1 MDKNILYDDFVS
13 TIENILKKKNLE
25 KKLLPYNFKEDKKI
39 IHNFFL
45 KPILNLNNNNLTIN
59 WDDEKWIESMK
70 HIRLGLLSFLYKNN
84 ATLYKIYTL
93 VEDDPLDSHILL
105 EKYKNLI
112 NNFVMIEKMSKANKF
127 LLNETLVLD
136 ELQSKN
142 YYLFLNIKNITDPKY
157 ISYIF
162 DLLSH
167 QEYRK
172 TLLKYII
179 DGTEKIDLK
188 KIIEIKETTSYE
200 FIEDFLK
207 NLETNNIYNKVI
219 KFIMCMN
226 FKGEILMKKEIH
238 IKLQNYIKTVINE
251 STVLS
256 NFLDKLQK
264 EYKKQQ
270 TPSKFKNEIKIVY
283 LPDHITF
290 TNKRSMNKNDL
301 NSYKDFYNNKTHI
314 NLYNIDYDKL
324 YKDIFVENK
333 EFYFSKTDIIQ
344 RINNLFCLLIEYITV
359 NYFDSKEEK
368 INTINNL
375 FSNNELLKKFN
386 IDLDNKNELV
396 DILKNI
402 KENGLVKN
410 DSTTEETYENKEL
423 LKELLEKIK
432 ESLKNNEDTNYF
444 YNTVVD
450 FLYIVKNLDVVDI
463 SNIPKENFNICFD
476 LVKKLTQDT
485 NKLKTFIF
493 HLIEKE
499 NFSLLL
505 TFFEKKNIFKINKM
519 LKEKMVEMF
528 LKTILEVVNILKIDN
543 EEKTKSF
550 VKFLYILAKGADHI
564 IYYLKKLKQS
574 NNTIEKKQIK
584 KQVVFR

>member
-1 MDKNILYDDFVS
+1 MEKNIFYDDFVS
-13 TIENILKKKNLE
+13 TIENILKKKKIEN
-25 KKLLPYNFKEDKKI
+25 KLLPYNFKEDKKI

-45 KPILNLNNNNLTIN
+45 KPILNLNNNNLSLN
-59 WDDEKWIESMK
+59 WEDEKWIESMK
-70 HIRLGLLSFLYKNN
+70 YIRLGLLSFLYKNN

-93 VEDDPLDSHILL
+93 VENDPLDSHILL

-112 NNFVMIEKMSKANKF
+112 NNFLTIEKMSKANKF

-188 KIIEIKETTSYE
+188 KIIEIKETSSYE

-207 NLETNNIYNKVI
+207 NLEKNNIYNKII
-219 KFIMCMN
+219 KFILCLN
-226 FKGEILMKKEIH
+226 LKGEVLIKKEIY
-238 IKLQNYIKTVINE
+238 IKMQNYVKTVISE
-251 STVLS
+251 SSVLTK
-256 NFLDKLQK
+256 FLDNLQK
-264 EYKKQQ
+264 EYKNS
-270 TPSKFKNEIKIVY
+270 PSPTKFKNEIKIIY
-283 LPDHITF
+283 LPNHLSF
-290 TNKRSMNKNDL
+290 TNKKNMNKNDL
-301 NSYKDFYNNKTHI
+301 NSYKDFYNNKTHV
-314 NLYNIDYDKL
+314 NLYNIDYDKH
-324 YKDIFVENK
+324 YREIFVENK
-333 EFYFSKTDIIQ
+333 EFSFSKNDIIQ
-344 RINNLFCLLIEYITV
+344 RINNIFCLLLEYITV

-375 FSNNELLKKFN
+375 FSNHELFKKFN
-386 IDLDNKNELV
+386 IDLDNKNELAEV
-396 DILKNI
+396 LKNI

-410 DSTTEETYENKEL
+410 DETTQESYENKEV
-423 LKELLEKIK
+423 LKELIEKIK
-432 ESLKNNEDTNYF
+432 ETLKNNEDTNYF
-444 YNTVVD
+444 YNTLVE
-450 FLYIVKNLDVVDI
+450 FLFIIKNLDIVDI
-463 SNIPKENFNICFD
+463 SNIPKEDFNICFD
-476 LVKKLTQDT
+476 LVKKLTQDP

-499 NFSLLL
+499 NFSFLL
-505 TFFEKKNIFKINKM
+505 TFFEKKNIFKINKI
-519 LKEKMVEMF
+519 LKEKMVELF
-528 LKTILEVVNILKIDN
+528 LKTILEISNLLKLDN

-550 VKFLYILAKGADHI
+550 VKFLYILAKTADHI
-564 IYYLKKLKQS
+564 IYYMKKIKQS
-574 NNTIEKKQIK
+574 NNKIEKKAVK
-584 KQVVFR
+584 KQVIFR